1 MCEETGVNETSSS
14 AAGGDI
20 SFSDPKSRY
29 VLIGGFLKTN
39 QSEL

>member
-20 SFSDPKSRY
+20 SFSDPKKPLCFDWR
-29 VLIGGFLKTN
+29 LF
-39 QSEL
+39 ED